1 MTPPH
6 AQPAAAMA
14 PRAGAAEVAL
24 LFLLALIWGSSFTII
39 RVVVPHLPPLSL
51 TLWRVAAAALVLAA
65 AAFWR
70 GESFRYSARGW
81 FWIVLAGIT
90 GNVLP
95 FTLIAWGEERID
107 SGLAA
112 ILISIAPLMVLLL
125 AHFLTRD
132 ERITLPRALG
142 MALGFAGVL
151 VLIGPQSLL
160 HLGEET
166 LRQLAVA
173 AAAFCYAV
181 NTLIVRHL
189 QLVYLDLTTGMRHW
203 AHSRTAHRPAPPPN
217 HPISSASEV
226 VGRERGAS
234 KQAHGRT
241 GPVALAA
248 AIMATSA
255 LVLLPFVPWKDGLVL
270 PPPGAA
276 AWAVTLGVVH
286 TALATLIMFA
296 IIARAG
302 ATFFASI
309 NFLIPVVGYL
319 LGVLALG
326 EPFSW
331 RAVASLA
338 LVLAGIWLASRA
350 ARSRSRAARAA
361 SHHG

>member
-1 MTPPH
+1 MTTTRTR
-6 AQPAAAMA
+6 PAATAI
-14 PRAGAAEVAL
+14 PRAGAKEVAL
-24 LFLLALIWGSSFTII
+24 LLLLAFIWGSSFTII
-39 RVVVPHLPPLSL
+39 RVVVPHLPPFSL
-51 TLWRVAAAALVLAA
+51 TFWRVALAALVLALA
-65 AAFWR
+65 AIWR
-70 GESFRYSARGW
+70 GESFHFTARGW
-81 FWIVLAGIT
+81 IWIVLAGLT

-132 ERITLPRALG
+132 ERITPPRALG
-142 MALGFAGVL
+142 MALGFAGVI
-151 VLIGPQSLL
+151 VLIGPESLL
-160 HLGEET
+160 HLGEHT

-189 QLVYLDLTTGMRHW
+189 QLAHLGMHVKIRRT
-203 AHSRTAHRPAPPPN
+203 ADFQTAHRPAPPPN

-226 VGRERGAS
+226 VGRERGA
-234 KQAHGRT
+234 AERACPRT

-248 AIMATSA
+248 VIMAASA
-255 LVLLPFVPWKDGLVL
+255 LVLLPFVLWKDGLVL
-270 PPPGAA
+270 PPPDAA
-276 AWAVTLGVVH
+276 AWAVMLGVVH

-319 LGVLALG
+319 LGVFALG

-338 LVLAGIWLASRA
+338 LVLSGIWLASRA
-350 ARSRSRAARAA
+350 SLSRARAARAA